1 LDARSAD
8 SNDARLSLIAQIAS
22 GVLSL
27 RACGYSLDVR
37 NRDIASRDTELR
49 LMRRRLSAGNV
60 ASVDAANS
68 ETNLAN
74 ARTER
79 ISQQE
84 QCSRDV
90 DALVALSGA
99 DAATIGR
106 LVETPLQSDARIEG
120 IGEPHD
126 VAPPP
131 LDDANPASLMP
142 TPPPIQL
149 TLPAIALLKS
159 PGVVSAER
167 EVAASWSEIA
177 VARAERYPKIDL
189 AAALTGNWLSALGT
203 SARFLTGSL
212 DGNLSFPLFDGGSG
226 AGNVRVS
233 QARYREAVA
242 NLLAS
247 VRTAAR
253 DMEDA
258 LAAQASAE
266 QRTQTSRQAVA
277 AGRILLRA
285 NEARWH
291 AGAISVFELEDARR
305 QFNIAQ
311 ESEISAAR
319 DRAQAWV
326 ELVRASGDSIA
337 PAVGQ
342 VSLIAPVKQPE

>member
-37 NRDIASRDTELR
+37 DGDIASRDTELK
-49 LMRRRLSAGNV
+49 LMRQRLSVGNV

-74 ARTER
+74 VRTER

-84 QCSRDV
+84 QCTRDV

-99 DAATIGR
+99 DAATIGG
-106 LVETPLQSDARIEG
+106 LVEAPLQSGGQIEG
-120 IGEPHD
+120 VTLP
-126 VAPPP
+126 
-131 LDDANPASLMP
+131 DDTNPASLMP

-149 TLPAIALLKS
+149 TLPAIALLQS
-159 PGVVSAER
+159 PGVASAER

-189 AAALTGNWLSALGT
+189 AAALTGNWLSALGA
-203 SARFLTGSL
+203 SARFISGSL
-212 DGNLSFPLFDGGSG
+212 DGNLSFPLFDGGAG
-226 AGNVRVS
+226 AANVSVS

-242 NLLAS
+242 NLRAI

-253 DMEDA
+253 DVEDA
-258 LAAQASAE
+258 LAAQVSAE
-266 QRTQTSRQAVA
+266 QRMQTSRQAVA
-277 AGRILLRA
+277 AGRILLHA
-285 NEARWH
+285 NEARWR

-305 QFNIAQ
+305 QFNSAQ
-311 ESEISAAR
+311 ESEIAAAR

-326 ELVRASGDSIA
+326 ELVRASGDSVAPGIA
-337 PAVGQ
+337 Q
-342 VSLIAPVKQPE
+342 VSRTLLVK